1 MTKEE
6 LLLKLADIEWD
17 DFECKSCQN
26 KMSEDVWSTVSAFS
40 NTSGGWIVFG
50 IRQEGKKFEIQGVN
64 NGEKTESDFLNT
76 LRGEKFNMRLSAKG
90 MKYNFDGKLVL
101 AFFVPSSI
109 VKPIYYGNPIN
120 TFIRTGS
127 GDRRATETEIMAM
140 MRDQAFGSKSEQIV
154 EGTSLLDLNK
164 GSLETYRNQIR
175 NDNPSF
181 PYKNLSDEQFCEKVG
196 ISKDGRLT
204 IGGILMLGQRDVV
217 QRHVNNFWIDY
228 LEIPGKSLAEAR
240 VRYTYRMQ
248 EQDNIWESYQIIL
261 QRLRNFVNAPYEAR
275 PDGIGAEDESQL
287 YALREGLT
295 NCCAHADYFSPMHPT
310 IRVFADRIELQ
321 NPGRFMFPLSEL
333 RTKIHSIPR
342 NPSIIK
348 FFRYAKL
355 GENAGYGIDKML
367 AWEQLT
373 KGKVEFSSDLV
384 SSTITY
390 WLGEQAGE
398 HVREQAM
405 VQGMEQAGGQVSG
418 QALEQPM
425 EQAMEQVSGTAG
437 GTGRG
442 IVSEQ
447 AGEHASEQ
455 VMVQPMVQDRG
466 QVSDQVSDQASDQA
480 SDQVSDQAGGQV
492 SGQVGGQVND
502 QVQRLINSIR
512 DRVFSIS
519 ELQKRLG
526 IKSRRYVREEMI
538 VPAIEGGYVLLAYP
552 EKPNHPSQRYYLSEK
567 GLKLVK

>member
-6 LLLKLADIEWD
+6 LLQKLADIEWD
-17 DFECKSCQN
+17 DFECKTSQN
-26 KMSEDVWSTVSAFS
+26 KLSEDVWSTVSAFS
-40 NTSGGWIVFG
+40 NTSGGWIILGVK
-50 IRQEGKKFEIQGVN
+50 QEGKKFEIQGVN

-101 AFFVPSSI
+101 AFFVPSSLI
-109 VKPIYYGNPIN
+109 KPIYYNNPIN

-127 GDRRATETEIMAM
+127 GDRRATETEVMAM
-140 MRDQAFGSKSEQIV
+140 MRDQAFGSKSEQVV
-154 EGTSLLDLNK
+154 EGTSINDLNK

-181 PYKNLSDEQFCEKVG
+181 PYKNLSDEQFCDKVG
-196 ISKDGRLT
+196 ISKDRQLT

-217 QRHVNNFWIDY
+217 QRYVSNFWIDY
-228 LEIPGKSLAEAR
+228 LEIPGRSLAEAQ

-261 QRLRNFVNAPYEAR
+261 QRLRNFVNAPYDAR

-310 IRVFADRIELQ
+310 IRVFSDRIELQ

-333 RTKIHSIPR
+333 RTQIHSIPR
-342 NPSIIK
+342 NPNIIK

-373 KGKVEFSSDLV
+373 NGKVEFASDLV

-390 WLGEQAGE
+390 RIGKQAT
-398 HVREQAM
+398 V
-405 VQGMEQAGGQVSG
+405 QVSG
-418 QALEQPM
+418 QASSQVSGTVHDIEQTVN
-425 EQAMEQVSGTAG
+425 QGIGQTVEQVSGQAS
-437 GTGRG
+437 GTVSGT
-442 IVSEQ
+442 VSEP
-447 AGEHASEQ
+447 
-455 VMVQPMVQDRG
+455 VQL
-466 QVSDQVSDQASDQA
+466 
-480 SDQVSDQAGGQV
+480 
-492 SGQVGGQVND
+492 
-502 QVQRLINSIR
+502 LINTIR
-512 DRVFSIS
+512 ERAFGIS
-519 ELQKRLG
+519 DLQVRLK
-526 IKSRRYVREEMI
+526 IKSRRYIHESMLT
-538 VPAIEGGYVLLAYP
+538 PAIEGGYVLRAYP
-552 EKPNHPSQRYYLSEK
+552 EKPSHPQQRYYLSEK
-567 GLKLVK
+567 GLKLVKK